1 VRGFSAVGGGATVG
15 AGAAVGVR
23 VGPRPGDGLGGV
35 TVVTVSGGN
44 WGAADGLGELLGGLG
59 GAVVLGVE
67 GAEVRGGGAPTVA
80 FVDALSPLLMMTAVA
95 TAPRATTPPRIAA
108 NGRHRPSD
116 DQANSP

>member
-1 VRGFSAVGGGATVG
+1 MPGNVVGGA
-15 AGAAVGVR
+15 
-23 VGPRPGDGLGGV
+23 

-44 WGAADGLGELLGGLG
+44 WSACEGLGELLGGLG

-95 TAPRATTPPRIAA
+95 TAPRATTAPRIAA

-116 DQANSP
+116 GQANSP